1 MAVMKIRWFVFVLLL
16 ALDVRAAPAPAI
28 LVVGDSL
35 SAGYGIELRAGWV
48 TLLQQRLTQQGYPHR
63 VVNASISGDTSAG
76 GRARLADALKRHR
89 PQIVIIELGANDG
102 LRGLSL
108 RATRTNLEAMI
119 KAAQSAGARVL
130 LVGMQLPPNYGPE
143 YTGKFRAIYRD
154 LASRYNLALVP
165 FLLDGVALTP
175 GLMQPDGLHPRAA
188 AQPRLL
194 DNVWPRL
201 EPLLKPE
208 TAPLA
213 QQIIKQGGPAPPY
226 YACS

>member
-1 MAVMKIRWFVFVLLL
+1 MKIRWFVLVLLL
-16 ALDVRAAPAPAI
+16 ALDVGAAPAPSI

-35 SAGYGIELRAGWV
+35 SAGYGIELRDGWV
-48 TLLQQRLTQQGYPHR
+48 ALLQKRLTQQGYPHT
-63 VVNASISGDTSAG
+63 VVNASISGDTTAG

-89 PQIVIIELGANDG
+89 PQIVILELGANDG

-108 RATRTNLEAMI
+108 RETRSNLESMI

-154 LASRYNLALVP
+154 LARTDNLPLVP
-165 FLLDGVALTP
+165 FLLEGVALTP
-175 GLMQPDGLHPRAA
+175 KLMQPDGLHPRAA

-194 DNVWPRL
+194 DNVWPYL

-213 QQIIKQGGPAPPY
+213 QQINK
-226 YACS
+226 